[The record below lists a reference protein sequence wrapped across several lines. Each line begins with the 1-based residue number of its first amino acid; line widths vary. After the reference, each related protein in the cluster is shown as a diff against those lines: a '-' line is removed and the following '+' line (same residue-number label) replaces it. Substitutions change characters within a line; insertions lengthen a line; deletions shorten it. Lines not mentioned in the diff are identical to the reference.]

1 MLSAIKTAA
10 YFEEISGH
18 NYSAIVNCITHY
30 LLVPSIN
37 LYLVCTIIIFVKK
50 MQILHN
56 NGTCCI
62 MILTMENTKPVPY
75 YSL

>member
-30 LLVPSIN
+30 LLVPSIKQLSLPC
-37 LYLVCTIIIFVKK
+37 LYNYYFCKK
-50 MQILHN
+50 DAN
-56 NGTCCI
+56 FT
-62 MILTMENTKPVPY
+62 
-75 YSL
+75 